1 MPRLASELF
10 EMSDEEFL
18 VANSQVDPDSLLG
31 SSETPATVA
40 DDGADPVAANQGDD
54 DGQEVPAGTGVD
66 GDGGAADDA
75 ADGAQPGAGDPDGAD
90 EDQGVDVPDDEF
102 DPKVPADAKPADK
115 PAAGDAKPAAVAPG
129 TVPTPGTVTN
139 PDGSATPPKG
149 GDPASEV
156 KPGETPASPLT
167 EAQLRDFY
175 DKVMKPFKA
184 NGKDIQARTP
194 EEALRLMQ
202 MGAGYGKKLN
212 DMQPH
217 LKALRILEK
226 HGLLDENKLSFL
238 VDVNAKNPDAIKQ
251 LLRDAKIDPLDLNME
266 EGSDYKA
273 PNHSVPDAEVAFKE
287 VLADVRAVKGGQ
299 ETIRHVNESW
309 DEPSKA
315 RLWKQPEILRVIQ
328 SQRETGVYDQ
338 IVAEVERQ
346 KLFGTIKPNTPFID
360 AYKTAGDS
368 LVRAAGIDPTT
379 GKPTQV
385 QQVKVDPAP
394 VQPAAPV
401 ALGTKTAKPKAPVS
415 NDAKARAAASSTNK
429 AAKVVAPVDM
439 LDMSDDDFM
448 KQFGPKF

>member
-1 MPRLASELF
+1 MPRLEANLF
-10 EMSDEEFL
+10 DLSDDEFL
-18 VANSQVDPDSLLG
+18 VANSQVDPDSSLG

-54 DGQEVPAGTGVD
+54 DDQEVPDGTGVD
-66 GDGGAADDA
+66 GDGGTADDA
-75 ADGAQPGAGDPDGAD
+75 ADGAQPGASDPDGAD

-102 DPKVPADAKPADK
+102 DPKVPAVAKPADK
-115 PAAGDAKPAAVAPG
+115 PAAGDAKAAAVAPG
-129 TVPTPGTVTN
+129 SVPAAGTVTK

-167 EAQLRDFY
+167 QEQLQAFY
-175 DKVMKPFKA
+175 NQVMKPFKA
-184 NGKDIQARTP
+184 NNKEVAVRTP
-194 EEALRLMQ
+194 EEAIRLMQ

-266 EGSDYKA
+266 EGADYKA

-287 VLADVRAVKGGQ
+287 VLADVRAAPNGQ

-315 RLWKQPEILRVIQ
+315 RLWRTPEILRVIQ

-346 KLFGTIKPNTPFID
+346 KLFGTIKPNVPFID
-360 AYKTAGDS
+360 AYKIAGDS
-368 LVRAAGIDPTT
+368 LVKAAGLDPSTD
-379 GKPTQV
+379 KPAQV
-385 QQVKVDPAP
+385 QSSNPAPAP

-401 ALGTKTAKPKAPVS
+401 PLGTKTAKPRTPVS
-415 NDAKARAAASSTNK
+415 NDAKARAAASSTSK

-439 LDMSDDDFM
+439 LDMSDDEFM